1 MVHFQPMMQFYKSLL
16 RCLILF
22 STIMPG
28 TFRASSLLLQMCIA
42 DPLSNTMC
50 SGSNVGRGNR
60 AKEIESIEL
69 KQCYVIKEFHNKKE
83 DVLIVKYLTEENIVC
98 SFSILLEKM
107 REFEFIEGSPKRKV
121 KPGLTLPC
129 VS

>member
-1 MVHFQPMMQFYKSLL
+1 MEIETLTVERLQSFLDVFYEGLKS
-16 RCLILF
+16 R
-22 STIMPG
+22 
-28 TFRASSLLLQMCIA
+28 RRYYHY
-42 DPLSNTMC
+42 NT
-50 SGSNVGRGNR
+50 GNR